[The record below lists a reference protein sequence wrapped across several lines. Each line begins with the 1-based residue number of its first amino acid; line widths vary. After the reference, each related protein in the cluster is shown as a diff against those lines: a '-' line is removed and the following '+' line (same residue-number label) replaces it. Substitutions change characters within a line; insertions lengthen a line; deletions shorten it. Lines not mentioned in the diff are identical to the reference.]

1 MTKVPKARTYW
12 YQGGTGGVLTSG
24 GTGGFVGWYRV
35 GVGGAVTECVCDGTE
50 FLEGTR
56 LKVQGGLELF
66 NC

>member
-1 MTKVPKARTYW
+1 MQVCR
-12 YQGGTGGVLTSG
+12 GVVDLW
-24 GTGGFVGWYRV
+24 WYRVGV